1 MGLQARE
8 ATLAKDV
15 WLQNFGFV
23 AVYTFCHR
31 VACDAE
37 SLSLPS
43 EKPWQRAFILEEAY
57 FRATISR
64 DKCECE
70 AVGSKRHCIPW
81 GRR

>member
-1 MGLQARE
+1 MDLQARE
-8 ATLAKDV
+8 ATLVKDI

-23 AVYTFCHR
+23 AVYKFCHC

-57 FRATISR
+57 IRATISR

-70 AVGSKRHCIPW
+70 AVVSKRHRIP
-81 GRR
+81 